1 MIVVMVVPVI
11 VMMVLVSMGVQ
22 AGRPRRVSVTVAIG
36 SRFGLEAFSGERHAE
51 TQFTHHVVEHVVV
64 LVGQAERADL
74 QRDVAI
80 AQVVSGAA

>member
-22 AGRPRRVSVTVAIG
+22 AGRPRRVSVTVPIG

-64 LVGQAERADL
+64 QICEAPWSDL
-74 QRDVAI
+74 QCHVPI
-80 AQVVSGAA
+80 SQMVGGA